1 MITLITAFQDLTSDI
16 TATTGTIG
24 NTLITDGNSDSTIS
38 GVGIIALGIIVLL
51 FIIAHLLD
59 RKYSHPLYEELKLK
73 EEEDQE
79 VQTEYTK
86 DQ

>member
-59 RKYSHPLYEELKLK
+59 RKYSHPLYEESKLK